1 MKKNVKDVS
10 SNYLVLNS
18 IRLHYPVARNEICAI
33 TELSTPS
40 VSRIVNKFIEDGCVK
55 EYEADST
62 GVGRKTKLLD
72 IEEMAVL
79 TAGGEYD
86 GKTLKAAIIDAKG
99 RLIRCDETNSQC
111 VTALEMPGASPD
123 ELTRAIFAEVQK
135 LIARKGIGIDKLFGI
150 GVAMPGIIEN
160 ESGVVR
166 FSASLSWENV
176 PFKAMLEKVSKV
188 HCVIDNDIK
197 AAAYAEYSSRDYNS
211 KITALLYVDE
221 GIGSAVIV
229 DGVILRGITN
239 SAGEIGHITHDV
251 MGMLCGCGKIGCY
264 QTNVINSF
272 LLAEARKF
280 SNIRSAREIFQPQI
294 RKNTWARRIAEKYI
308 HNVARLLDNI
318 VCVYN
323 PDTIIILGE
332 LINDVPMLFEEVC
345 EEYRNNSASSYL
357 QYPLSIKKSKYN
369 GHSPLIGVGVLASEK
384 FFRNVAQEN
393 QNS

>member
-1 MKKNVKDVS
+1 MNKNAKDVS

-18 IRLHYPVARNEICAI
+18 IRLYYPVSRSEICAV

-40 VSRIVNKFIEDGCVK
+40 VSRIVNKLIEDGYVK
-55 EYEADST
+55 ECETDNT

-72 IEEMAVL
+72 IDETSVL
-79 TAGGEYD
+79 TAGAEYD
-86 GKTLKAAIIDAKG
+86 GKTLKIALIDAKG
-99 RLIRCDETNSQC
+99 MMLRCDDTNGKC
-111 VTALEMPGASPD
+111 VATLEIAAASPD
-123 ELTRAIFAEVQK
+123 ELAHTIFAEVQK
-135 LIARKGIGIDKLFGI
+135 LIVRNGIGVDKLFGI
-150 GVAMPGIIEN
+150 GVAMPGIIDN
-160 ESGVVR
+160 EHGIVR
-166 FSASLSWENV
+166 FSAGLSWENI
-176 PFKAMLEKVSKV
+176 PFKSMLENISKV

-197 AAAYAEYSSRDYNS
+197 AAAYAEYSSHDYNS

-239 SAGEIGHITHDV
+239 SAGEIGHITHDA

-272 LLAEARKF
+272 LLAEAHKF
-280 SNIRSAREIFQPQI
+280 SDVKSAREIFRPQI
-294 RKNTWARRIAEKYI
+294 RKNIWAKRIAEKYI
-308 HNVARLLDNI
+308 HNVARLIDNI

-323 PDTIIILGE
+323 PDTIIVLGE
-332 LINDVPMLFEEVC
+332 LLNDVPMLFEEVC

-369 GHSPLIGVGVLASEK
+369 GHSPLLGVGVLASEK
-384 FFRNVAQEN
+384 FFRGVDKET
-393 QNS
+393 